1 MELECFRA
9 VAKERKQWENHE
21 ERLVQ
26 QLSELQQHSVL
37 AGLLSEIHHQ
47 YMTQNEGEVVK

>member
-26 QLSELQQHSVL
+26 QLRELQEHSVP
-37 AGLLSEIHHQ
+37 AGLLPEIHHQ
-47 YMTQNEGEVVK
+47 YVTQNEGEVVK

>member
-26 QLSELQQHSVL
+26 QLR
-37 AGLLSEIHHQ
+37 
-47 YMTQNEGEVVK
+47 EVTTA